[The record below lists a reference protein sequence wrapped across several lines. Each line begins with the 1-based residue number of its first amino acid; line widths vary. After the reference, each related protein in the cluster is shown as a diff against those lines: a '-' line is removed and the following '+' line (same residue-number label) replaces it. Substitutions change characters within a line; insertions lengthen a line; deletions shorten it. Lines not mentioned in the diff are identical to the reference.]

1 MYLERESDRA
11 RTMISGAPLSAEK
24 IRMQGSDLGTEWM
37 GTSWFF
43 LQHLVA
49 KEFTRT
55 ESVSFDAAR
64 QTAVNYGMTGWCDD
78 SRLEV
83 VLSRLQSAF
92 NKCGV
97 GNVETRRDGGLRIGG
112 LLSNSEFRKF
122 AAGQYDYAMGAG
134 LTKRA
139 SPFEWARR
147 SMSNIAERILWHY
160 VMEVF
165 DQPRVYSR
173 SGGENHLN
181 ALYTH
186 LTETMAKSGVAPHGI
201 EVWKD
206 IPPHTLP
213 LIAGWE
219 RGMIAK
225 NVLKLYDFGGVTFVA
240 PAFFAD
246 VDGRVIK
253 SAGSFSAESH
263 EMMIDL
269 IGRIRRLPAY
279 PVMMGTPQY
288 EMSQALMRA
297 GALQMITEGKSL
309 AGAHYAYLVSR
320 DVFEEFDE
328 KMEYQ
333 YSNHPFTDF
342 GDVSITELFFKSLG
356 RARLLGERILPAARA
371 FEVDFKK
378 KIDHIVNDLEQH
390 GSAKL
395 PDGLTPEIFQPLV
408 SAGAISLKNGA
419 AEVLGDYQPFVNA
432 YSAYWHELVNDPS
445 ILKIKFPPDE
455 VIKKKEESQ
464 TANQI
469 KRRLNSYFS

>member
-1 MYLERESDRA
+1 VYLEKESDRA
-11 RTMISGAPLSAEK
+11 RIMISGAPLSAEK
-24 IRMQGSDLGTEWM
+24 IRMQGSNLGSEWM

-49 KEFTRT
+49 KEFTKT
-55 ESVSFDAAR
+55 DNVSFDAAR

-83 VLSRLQSAF
+83 VLGRLKTAF

-97 GNVETRRDGGLRIGG
+97 GNVETRLDGGLQIGG
-112 LLSNSEFRKF
+112 LLSNSEFRMF
-122 AAGQYDYAMGAG
+122 AAGQYEYAMGKG
-134 LTKRA
+134 LTKGNA
-139 SPFEWARR
+139 YLGWTRR

-165 DQPRVYSR
+165 DQPQVYNTP
-173 SGGENHLN
+173 GGENHLN

-186 LTETMAKSGVAPHGI
+186 LTETMAKSGIAPRGI

-206 IPPHTLP
+206 IPAHTLP

-263 EMMIDL
+263 EMLLEL

-297 GALQMITEGKSL
+297 GALQMITEGSNL
-309 AGAHYAYLVSR
+309 AGTHYAYLVSR

-328 KMEYQ
+328 KMKYQ
-333 YSNHPFTDF
+333 YSSHPYTEF

-378 KIDHIVNDLEQH
+378 KIDRFVNELEQH

-395 PDGLTPEIFQPLV
+395 PEGLTPEIFQPLV
-408 SAGAISLKNGA
+408 SAGALAMNDGA
-419 AEVLGDYQPFVNA
+419 AVVLGDYQPFVTA
-432 YSAYWHELVNDPS
+432 YSAYWHELINDPS
-445 ILKIKFPPDE
+445 VLQIKFPPDE
-455 VIKKKEESQ
+455 VIKRKEESQ